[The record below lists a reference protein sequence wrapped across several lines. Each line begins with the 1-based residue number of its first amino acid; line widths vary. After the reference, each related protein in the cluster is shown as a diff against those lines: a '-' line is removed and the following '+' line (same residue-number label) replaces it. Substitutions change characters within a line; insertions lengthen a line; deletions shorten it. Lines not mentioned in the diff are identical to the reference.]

1 MLNSEIQQ
9 ALNDQIQKEFHSAYI
24 YLSMSAYFEAEN
36 LAGAASWMRKQAGEE
51 QEHALKI
58 FDFILDRGGHVV
70 LQAIGQPAVDFASPL
85 AVFEDAYAHERKVTQ
100 SIHDLYALALRQN
113 DYPTQV
119 MLQWF
124 IDEQVEEEKTS
135 SAIMAQLKMVGD
147 SPAAL
152 LMIDRQLAA
161 RTSE

>member
-1 MLNSEIQQ
+1 MLKPAIEQ

-36 LAGAASWMRKQAGEE
+36 LPGAASWMRKQAGEE

-58 FDFILDRGGHVV
+58 FDFVIDRGGRVA
-70 LQAIGQPAVDFASPL
+70 LQAIGQPPADFASPL
-85 AVFEDAYAHERKVTQ
+85 AIFEAAYAHEQKVTQ
-100 SIHDLYALALRQN
+100 SIHDLYALALREN

-124 IDEQVEEEKTS
+124 IDEQVEEEKNS

-161 RTSE
+161 RSGE